1 MLRVNQGFFG
11 VISQSAKTSR
21 GSRFDG
27 SVIRVPKEV
36 PQPITFRGTIL
47 PGQGCTFID
56 DGKDRYL
63 IDGDFPAGTEL
74 QVTGIL
80 AGSRIIPEGVVP
92 VEISTVDL
100 LARIHKI
107 REGPEP

>member
-1 MLRVNQGFFG
+1 
-11 VISQSAKTSR
+11 
-21 GSRFDG
+21 
-27 SVIRVPKEV
+27 VPKEV
-36 PQPITFRGTIL
+36 PRPITFRGTIL

-80 AGSRIIPEGVVP
+80 AGSRIIPGEVVP
-92 VEISTVDL
+92 VEISTGDL

-107 REGPEP
+107 REGQEL